1 MTDELILFGNGL
13 DQSLPTEHE
22 FGWVKEKVDRS
33 IDEAIQ
39 SGDLNKATDLVRS
52 LIKIAKISGREL
64 TRVLFKFKENW
75 AVFSS
80 EEPFE
85 DWADRETGLH
95 HHTIERYIRIETLLT
110 SNTLTPEVK
119 KELADRNL
127 AELFPI
133 ANMMEQGYEPTE
145 DQWQDILRQPDENSI
160 RTAVREIK
168 GQEPRATALIISIDR
183 NGSIWVSKENVKKFV
198 GSLELT
204 DDSLIVQQAIDRIVK
219 NTGML
224 R

>member
-1 MTDELILFGNGL
+1 MTDELILFGTGF

-22 FGWVKEKVDRS
+22 FEWVREKVDQR
-33 IDEAIQ
+33 IDEAIEQ
-39 SGDLNKATDLVRS
+39 ADLDKATTLVRS

-64 TRVLFKFKENW
+64 TKVLFKFKQNW
-75 AVFSS
+75 SIFQT
-80 EEPFE
+80 EETFE

-95 HHTIERYIRIETLLT
+95 HHTIERYIRVESLLT
-110 SNTLTPEVK
+110 KPDISDEVR

-133 ANMMEQGYEPTE
+133 ANMVNQGYEPTE
-145 DQWQDILRQPDENSI
+145 DQWQDLLIQPDETSI
-160 RTAVREIK
+160 RSKVNEIK
-168 GQEPRATALIISIDR
+168 GAEPRSTSLSLRVDSHGTIWATK
-183 NGSIWVSKENVKKFV
+183 NGVQKFV
-198 GSLELT
+198 GSLEV
-204 DDSLIVQQAIDRIVK
+204 DDESEIVKQAIERIVK